1 VIIILYSLSVK
12 NYSRGKGYA
21 SVSAAAYRS
30 GERLNDH
37 YNGQIYDYT
46 KKGGIVHRQIFLPS
60 TAPKEYSNRETL
72 WNEVERAEKRSNAR
86 LAKEVRVALPKE
98 LSLEDNIRMVDR
110 YVTDN
115 FINIGM
121 CADVTIH
128 DKGDGNPH
136 AHILLTTR
144 SVTPEGFNGNKDRSW
159 DTKAVLVQWRRE
171 WANYLNREYERQG
184 LDCRVDHRSY
194 KEQGID
200 REPTIHLGHRVLG
213 LEREGIRTDRG
224 DEYRAIVE
232 RNRIREEQEREERE
246 RQRERKRERSLDR
259 GR

>member
-1 VIIILYSLSVK
+1 VK

-21 SVSAAAYRS
+21 VLSAAAYRC
-30 GERLNDH
+30 GKRLNDRYYGKIH
-37 YNGQIYDYT
+37 DYT
-46 KKGGIVHRQIFLPS
+46 HKRGIVHSQILLPS
-60 TAPKEYSNRETL
+60 TAPEEYSDRETL
-72 WNEVERAEKRSNAR
+72 WNEVERAEKRCNAR
-86 LAKEVRVALPKE
+86 LAKEVRLALPNE
-98 LSLEDNIRMVDR
+98 LSIEDNIQMVDR

-121 CADVTIH
+121 CADVAIH
-128 DKGDGNPH
+128 NKGDGNPH

-159 DTKAVLVQWRRE
+159 DSKAVLIQWRRE

-184 LDCRVDHRSY
+184 LDCRVDHRSL

-200 REPTIHLGHRVLG
+200 REPTIHLGHRVLE
-213 LEREGIRTDRG
+213 LERKGIQTDRG
-224 DEYRAIVE
+224 DEYRAIVK
-232 RNRIREEQEREERE
+232 RNRIREERERKERE
-246 RQRERKRERSLDR
+246 RQHERKRERSLAQ